1 MEFYP
6 IDDRVILE
14 KVDAPD
20 TTSGG
25 VIMPHINQEIF
36 FHGKVI
42 AVGPGGK
49 SLLTGERI
57 PMTIEKGDIVLFP
70 QVHSKVLEF
79 QGEEYYCIKEVEIL
93 SIIKGD
99 ISWQKN

>member
-1 MEFYP
+1 MFEP
-6 IDDRVILE
+6 IADKIIVKATDTN
-14 KVDAPD
+14 D
-20 TTSGG
+20 TTEGG
-25 VIMPHINQEIF
+25 VILPDIAQEDTMQAE
-36 FHGKVI
+36 VI